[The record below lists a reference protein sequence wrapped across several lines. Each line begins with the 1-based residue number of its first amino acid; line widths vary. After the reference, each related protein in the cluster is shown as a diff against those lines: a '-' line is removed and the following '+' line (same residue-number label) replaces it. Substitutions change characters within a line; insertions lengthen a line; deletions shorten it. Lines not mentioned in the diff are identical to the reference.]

1 MSLKALE
8 LQIAIPKTFDAGKL
22 ADQHQQNVLGQQVN
36 ANEALKKEIRK
47 KQLQVSDTEKIEKI
61 NDNNQKQNH
70 EENLAGEKQ
79 QDTEQK
85 NVEQPMQHPFKGNF
99 IDFSG

>member
-22 ADQHQQNVLGQQVN
+22 AEQHQQNVIGQQID
-36 ANEALKKEIRK
+36 ANEALKKETKK
-47 KQLQVSDTEKIEKI
+47 KQLQVSDTEKMDKI
-61 NDNNQKQNH
+61 SEHAQHQNQQQNLSEQSKQNQ
-70 EENLAGEKQ
+70 EEKEAQ
-79 QDTEQK
+79 A
-85 NVEQPMQHPFKGNF
+85 QHPFKGNL